1 MIDSLDRRL
10 VDLLRQDASIPS
22 TKLAKQLSVSSST
35 LRRRVRRLIKE
46 KLIRIV
52 AIPAPETVSLPLR
65 VIVAFQV
72 AHEQL
77 RSIIKQLSS
86 QSNTRF
92 IAATSGRFDI
102 IASMWFESTDH
113 LYNYLENEVPDIEG
127 IRNTETFICLHV
139 EKSL

>member
-10 VDLLRQDASIPS
+10 IDLLGQDASIPS

-35 LRRRVRRLIKE
+35 FRRRVRRLIKE

-52 AIPAPETVSLPLR
+52 AIHAPETVGLPLR
-65 VIVAFQV
+65 VIGTFQV

-77 RSIIKQLSS
+77 RSIIRKLSS

-102 IASMWFESTDH
+102 IASMWFESTDN
-113 LYNYLENEVPDIEG
+113 LYNYLENEVPNIEG
-127 IRNTETFICLHV
+127 IKNTETFICLHV